1 MIAVATLG
9 FAPAEERSISI
20 ALKNRAKGF
29 SFVSDLSEANVVLVD
44 VDKFSAPGD
53 WKQYRPSHSPL
64 LIDVSENQQADSA
77 ARGEFSAS
85 LRKPLRFSEMLSVIC
100 QVTDKHSAAGSV
112 NACKASLADIQLAK
126 RIAQKSIPK
135 VERETEVVDPA
146 NYLLGFV
153 LSAMS
158 AASSHRFHAIHW
170 SGKQWIVLDSLKK
183 TAFLSIKQKVLRHI
197 AILPN
202 DQLNISHRLISE
214 DETQA
219 MRADIA
225 YNCSYEELVWV
236 LTQNTVRNQLQK
248 GVSLDR
254 HYRLKYWPNLA
265 RFPISDA
272 DIPLANLWIENPSS
286 IMSLA
291 DRCKQPLD
299 KTQAFAACCLN
310 CGLLEEVVVSGHEV
324 YNEPPTPIE
333 SRSRMKKVLSM
344 ILGRLAA

>member
-1 MIAVATLG
+1 MIAIATLG
-9 FAPAEERSISI
+9 FAPAEARSISI

-29 SFVSDLSEANVVLVD
+29 SFVADLAEANVVLVD
-44 VDKFSAPGD
+44 IDKFPTPDD
-53 WKQYRPSHSPL
+53 WKQYCSGHSPL
-64 LIDVSENQQADSA
+64 LIDVSENRQTDSE

-100 QVTDKHSAAGSV
+100 QVTDERSAAHSA
-112 NACKASLADIQLAK
+112 NACKASHAEIHLAK
-126 RIAQKSIPK
+126 KIARKCIPK
-135 VERETEVVDPA
+135 VERETDIVDPA

-158 AASSHRFHAIHW
+158 AASPHRFHCIHW

-202 DQLNISHRLISE
+202 DQMDISHRSISE
-214 DETQA
+214 DEMQSMLA
-219 MRADIA
+219 GAVYR
-225 YNCSYEELVWV
+225 CSFEELVWV

-248 GVSLDR
+248 GLNPDR
-254 HYRLKYWPNLA
+254 AYRLKHWPNLA

-272 DIPLANLWIENPSS
+272 DIPLANLWIESPNS
-286 IMSLA
+286 ISTLA
-291 DRCKQPLD
+291 DRCNQPLD
-299 KTQAFAACCLN
+299 KTRAFAACCLN
-310 CGLLEEVVVSGHEV
+310 CGLLEEVIASEHEV
-324 YNEPPTPIE
+324 YHAPPASIK